1 MLLVAMGFK
10 KVSPC
15 TSARG
20 LDWSGRQLTCS
31 IILLSRFPV
40 GLQIALAHTTT
51 LPLLRTGRVLPLTW
65 REAGS
70 SPAQKVS
77 YTTCHMCVPALCNR
91 VKNGNLS
98 GTELVHSRTYCYL
111 FCSFATLTGI
121 NNVPL
126 RAAVIKSTKMPR
138 FLTFRTW
145 PKLLREITCLASGV
159 GVWWCFCFVLINWE
173 SIYFFQPSLST
184 FPLLCSPANT
194 AADWVHLPVLLLFIF
209 STKSVGMVSRQ
220 PLLSGNSLVYYCIA
234 EWCDKDKEIRSNF
247 I

>member
-1 MLLVAMGFK
+1 M
-10 KVSPC
+10 
-15 TSARG
+15 
-20 LDWSGRQLTCS
+20 
-31 IILLSRFPV
+31 
-40 GLQIALAHTTT
+40 
-51 LPLLRTGRVLPLTW
+51 
-65 REAGS
+65 EAGS
-70 SPAQKVS
+70 SPTQKVS
-77 YTTCHMCVPALCNR
+77 YATCHMCMPALCNG
-91 VKNGNLS
+91 VKNENLS

-126 RAAVIKSTKMPR
+126 IAAVIKSTRTPH

-145 PKLLREITCLASGV
+145 SKLLREMACLASR
-159 GVWWCFCFVLINWE
+159 FYFIFKLNWE

-184 FPLLCSPANT
+184 FPLLCPPANT
-194 AADWVHLPVLLLFIF
+194 AADWIHLPIPLLFIF
-209 STKSVGMVSRQ
+209 STKSVGIVSRQ